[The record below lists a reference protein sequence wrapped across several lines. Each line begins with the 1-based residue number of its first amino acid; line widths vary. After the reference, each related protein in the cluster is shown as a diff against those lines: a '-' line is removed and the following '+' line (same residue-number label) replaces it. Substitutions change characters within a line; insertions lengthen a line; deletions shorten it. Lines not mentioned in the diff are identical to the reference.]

1 MNSTIDRR
9 SFLRGSAVAVAA
21 VMSPSA
27 LAAELASP
35 DSGGEGLIQLGVASY
50 SFRKFDRAHVIE
62 LMKQLKTPFLNV
74 KDFHL
79 PLGTPEEIK
88 QGCAEFA
95 AGGIQL
101 TGAGVIYFPL
111 DEDADM
117 RKKFEYCKQ
126 AGVARIVAGP
136 TKKTL
141 ARVERFARE
150 YDLKIAIHN
159 HGPEDMEFP
168 SPLDA
173 LNAIKDMDPRMGVCI
188 DVGHTM
194 RAGTDIVEAIHKAG
208 ARLYD
213 VHIKDLTDP
222 KDRNS
227 YVDVG
232 DGILPIPKIFE
243 ALVAVNYK
251 GYVDLE
257 HEINGDNPMPGMLK
271 SFAYMRGVLA
281 GMGIKNSK

>member
-1 MNSTIDRR
+1 MNSRMDRR
-9 SFLRGSAVAVAA
+9 GFLKGSAIAA
-21 VMSPSA
+21 ASVMSPST
-27 LAAELASP
+27 LANGLAVP
-35 DSGGEGLIQLGVASY
+35 ANGGGGTIQLGVASY
-50 SFRKFDRAHVIE
+50 SFRKFDRAHVIDF
-62 LMKQLKTPFLNV
+62 MKQLKTPFLSV

-79 PLGTPEEIK
+79 PVGTPDEIK
-88 QGCAEFA
+88 KGSAEFA
-95 AGGIQL
+95 AGGVQL
-101 TGAGVIYFPL
+101 VSAGVIYFPL

-117 RKKFEYCKQ
+117 RRKFEYCKL
-126 AGVARIVAGP
+126 AGVPRIIAGP
-136 TKKTL
+136 TKQTL
-141 ARVERFARE
+141 PRLERFAKE

-159 HGPEDMEFP
+159 HGPEDKEFP

-173 LNAIKDMDPRMGVCI
+173 LNAVKDMDPRMGLCI
-188 DVGHTM
+188 DVGHTA

-213 VHIKDLTDP
+213 VHIKDLTNP
-222 KDRNS
+222 RDRES

-243 ALVAVNYK
+243 ALIAVDYK

-257 HEINGDNPMPGMLK
+257 HEIQADNPMPGMIK

-281 GMGIKNSK
+281 GMGVKA